1 MKQVVDQPNG
11 HGSVIYEIGV
21 VLMSRSPREK
31 YCIANTCQETAPC
44 FVGTLRLTLQ
54 KKPLACTPM

>member
-21 VLMSRSPREK
+21 VESTGILLLFRATRATAIHNKLNREGK
-31 YCIANTCQETAPC
+31 QGDCSQI
-44 FVGTLRLTLQ
+44 
-54 KKPLACTPM
+54 

>member
-11 HGSVIYEIGV
+11 HGSVVIYEIGV

-31 YCIANTCQETAPC
+31 YCIANTWAH
-44 FVGTLRLTLQ
+44 FG
-54 KKPLACTPM
+54 

>member
-31 YCIANTCQETAPC
+31 YCIANTCQETAPYKQEVSS
-44 FVGTLRLTLQ
+44 VGSTEVCKQLLQ
-54 KKPLACTPM
+54 T